1 MALYSIVGNVHMD
14 PIRKCRKRKYSYEWT
29 LMFGNMRWETVSAPN
44 TESTALNK
52 ICTQMQKME
61 AGG

>member
-1 MALYSIVGNVHMD
+1 MG

-29 LMFGNMRWETVSAPN
+29 LMFGNMRWETFSAPN